1 MSADLETTLRQRA
14 SARGAELA
22 VWELS
27 DGRVEAGFVIP
38 PGRMTRLSV
47 AAGDRQAALEGLLMA
62 DSDTPPTETGA

>member
-1 MSADLETTLRQRA
+1 MSADLEATLRQRA

-22 VWELS
+22 VWELP

-47 AAGDRQAALEGLLMA
+47 AAGNRDAALEGLLMA
-62 DSDTPPTETGA
+62 DSDTPPDRD